1 MYNISFEEHSS
12 LKLYTTKP
20 SLPFNYSVYDAF
32 NYSQI
37 VFIDTELVF
46 NGIEYAFNGSEL
58 AFNGI
63 EYAFNGSELAFN
75 ATEWV
80 NIGGELAFN
89 ATEWVFNATEGV
101 ISGMYVLN
109 RKMKISNMLY
119 ILRE

>member
-80 NIGGELAFN
+80 
-89 ATEWVFNATEGV
+89 FNATEGV